1 MTGYTKSISE
11 IPRSTSED
19 NKSVKK
25 KTAATDFGQIQN
37 NVSECK
43 VRKII
48 NIHNIIKRFSDSGGF
63 SVYKRQGRRPPLN
76 ACLSSGLLKL
86 D

>member
-11 IPRSTSED
+11 VPRSTSED
-19 NKSVKK
+19 NKPVKNCSYR
-25 KTAATDFGQIQN
+25 FQN

-48 NIHNIIKRFSDSGGF
+48 NIHNIIKQFSDSGGF
-63 SVYKRQGRRPPLN
+63 SVYKTQGRRPPLN
-76 ACLSSGLLKL
+76 ACLYSGLLKL